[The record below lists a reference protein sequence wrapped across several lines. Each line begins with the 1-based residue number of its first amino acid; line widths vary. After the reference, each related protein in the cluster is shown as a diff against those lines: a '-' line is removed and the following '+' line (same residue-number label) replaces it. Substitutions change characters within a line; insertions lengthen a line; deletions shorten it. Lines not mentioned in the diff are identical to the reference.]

1 MSVTNEQA
9 QAALDVLLAY
19 IEQHPM
25 ERVYDNEKESTATVT
40 VRDWCHQLLHKANAY
55 GFGGCSLCMS

>member
-1 MSVTNEQA
+1 MLVTNEQA

-25 ERVYDNEKESTATVT
+25 ERVYDNEMESAATATV
-40 VRDWCHQLLHKANAY
+40 RNWCYQLLHKANAY
-55 GFGGCSLCMS
+55 GYGGCSLCLS